1 MLSVDPSFLL
11 SSLFTCCLKPFPVCN
26 VFSWLTSPQLAAENH
41 SVMPSKEIPIVS
53 QSAAAQNDSDDEP
66 TFPPYTGPA
75 FLSYGFRPFFL
86 GAALFGSLAILV
98 WVVLFAGGVYAAFL
112 YSPREWHVHEMLFG
126 FIPALIAGFL
136 LTAMPNWTDR
146 MPLRGVSLLVLFLL
160 WLAGRLL
167 VAAPWFGS
175 AFSAVVDG
183 AFLVLLAAY
192 VWREIIAAGCWD
204 RAPIG
209 MLVGFYA
216 CANIVFHVSA
226 LRGAPTDFPER
237 FALAVMTLMLTI
249 IGGRLTPTFTRE
261 FLAEKNM
268 PRLPEIFS
276 PIDGIA
282 IILVL
287 AGVITWVFQPESVW
301 AGTMLL
307 IAGAASMARLLSWG
321 GWRTWRE
328 PLVLILHVGYGWVGL
343 FLIALGVA
351 ILGIGFST
359 ENAVHL
365 LTTGAMGAMTLAV
378 MTRASLGHTGRTR
391 HADRLTVAIYLLVNV
406 GALLRIFAPHSETP
420 TTLTH
425 TILGLSALCWGGAYV
440 LFALHYGPYLV
451 RPSLDD

>member
-1 MLSVDPSFLL
+1 MS
-11 SSLFTCCLKPFPVCN
+11 
-26 VFSWLTSPQLAAENH
+26 
-41 SVMPSKEIPIVS
+41 SKEIPIVNHP
-53 QSAAAQNDSDDEP
+53 AAAQTEGDDES
-66 TFPPYTGPA
+66 TFPPYAGPA

-86 GAALFGSLAILV
+86 GAALFGGLAILA
-98 WVVLFAGGVYAAFL
+98 WVLLFAGGVYAEFL

-146 MPLRGVSLLVLFLL
+146 MPLRGVPLLAMFLL
-160 WLAGRLL
+160 WLAGRWL
-167 VAAPWFGS
+167 VGAPWFGS

-192 VWREIIAAGCWD
+192 IWREIIAAGCWD

-209 MLVGFYA
+209 VLVSFYA

-261 FLAEKNM
+261 FLAERNM

-282 IILVL
+282 IVLVL
-287 AGVITWVFQPESVW
+287 MGVITWVLQPESVW
-301 AGTMLL
+301 AGTMLFV
-307 IAGAASMARLLSWG
+307 AGVASMARLLRWG

-328 PLVLILHVGYGWVGL
+328 PLVMILHVGYGWIGL
-343 FLIALGVA
+343 FLLALGTS
-351 ILGIGFST
+351 ILEIGSSS
-359 ENAVHL
+359 ENAVHF

-378 MTRASLGHTGRTR
+378 MTRASLGHTGRPR

-406 GALLRIFAPHSETP
+406 GALLRIVAPHSETP
-420 TTLTH
+420 TTLTY
-425 TILGLSALCWGGAYV
+425 TILGLSALCWSGAYV
-440 LFALHYGPYLV
+440 LFTLHYGPYLV
-451 RPSLDD
+451 RPSLDE